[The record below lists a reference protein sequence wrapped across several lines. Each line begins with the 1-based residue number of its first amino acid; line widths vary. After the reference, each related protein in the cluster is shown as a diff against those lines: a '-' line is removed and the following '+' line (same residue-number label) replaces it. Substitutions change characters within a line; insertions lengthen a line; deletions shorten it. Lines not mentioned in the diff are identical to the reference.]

1 MAAKA
6 FNVGVIGYGM
16 SAKVF
21 HIPFISALPEFNLYA
36 IVQRTPSASDDAQ
49 KDHPESKVY
58 RSAEELVNDSAVD
71 VVVITTTPD
80 SHFSLAKLALEAKKH
95 GTVYS
100 PSIKACPS
108 GHPANRCVR
117 YIVVVEKPFTPTTKE
132 ANELIEL
139 AKTQNKLLTV
149 YQNRRW
155 DADFVTASKLIK
167 DGSLGRVVEFETHFD
182 RHRPELN
189 IKKAWKGKDIP
200 GGGSIYD
207 LGTHLIDQAVHLFG
221 LPNEITGFIT
231 AQREISTENYED
243 SFTVLLHYD
252 RLLVTAKSGVIS
264 PEENQLRFW
273 IRGEKGSFKKYH
285 LDPQEDQLQAG
296 VKLDDAQYG
305 CEPSDRHVSY
315 SISKL
320 TSTLG
325 VLTTFAGGK
334 FSSQTVRPE
343 PPTYKEFYRSLAKA
357 LSGQGQV
364 PVDPAD
370 SGTVIR
376 LVELAK
382 ESSKKRSTL
391 PVSKS

>member
-21 HIPFISALPEFNLYA
+21 HIPFISVLPEFNLYA

-49 KDHPESKVY
+49 KDHPGSKVY

-80 SHFSLAKLALEAKKH
+80 SHFSLAKLALDAKKH
-95 GTVYS
+95 
-100 PSIKACPS
+100 
-108 GHPANRCVR
+108 
-117 YIVVVEKPFTPTTKE
+117 VVVEKPFTPTKKE
-132 ANELIEL
+132 ADELIEL
-139 AKTQNKLLTV
+139 AKTQDKLLTV

-231 AQREISTENYED
+231 AQREINTKNYED

-296 VKLDDAQYG
+296 VKLDDALYG
-305 CEPSDRHVSY
+305 CEPSDRH
-315 SISKL
+315 
-320 TSTLG
+320 G

-343 PPTYKEFYRSLAKA
+343 PPTYREFYRSFAKA
-357 LSGQGQV
+357 LSGQGPV

-382 ESSKKRSTL
+382 ESSKKRATL
-391 PVSKS
+391 PVSKI

>member
-1 MAAKA
+1 MSAKTY
-6 FNVGVIGYGM
+6 NVGVIGYGM

-49 KDHPESKVY
+49 KDHPDSKVY
-58 RSAEELVNDSAVD
+58 RSVEELVKDAAVD
-71 VVVITTTPD
+71 VVVVTTTPD
-80 SHFSLAKLALEAKKH
+80 SHFSLAKQALEAKKH
-95 GTVYS
+95 V
-100 PSIKACPS
+100 I
-108 GHPANRCVR
+108 
-117 YIVVVEKPFTPTTKE
+117 VEKPFTPTQKE
-132 ANELIEL
+132 ADALIEL

-155 DADFVTASKLIK
+155 DADFVTAAKLIK

-182 RHRPELN
+182 RHRPELT
-189 IKKAWKGKDIP
+189 IKKAWKGKAIP

-221 LPNEITGFIT
+221 LPNKITGFIT
-231 AQREISTENYED
+231 AQREINTEDYED

-252 RLLVTAKSGVIS
+252 RLLVTAKSAVIS
-264 PEENQLRFW
+264 PEEKQLRFW

-296 VKLDDAQYG
+296 IELKDAQYG
-305 CEPSDRHVSY
+305 CEPSDRHG
-315 SISKL
+315 I
-320 TSTLG
+320 
-325 VLTTFAGGK
+325 LTTSADGK
-334 FSSQTVRPE
+334 FSSMVIQPE
-343 PPTYKEFYRSLAKA
+343 PPTYKEFYRLFAKA

-364 PVDPAD
+364 PVNPAD
-370 SGTVIR
+370 SSTVIH

-382 ESSKKRSTL
+382 ESSKKGMSL
-391 PVSKS
+391 PILKS

>member
-1 MAAKA
+1 
-6 FNVGVIGYGM
+6 M
-16 SAKVF
+16 S
-21 HIPFISALPEFNLYA
+21 NG
-36 IVQRTPSASDDAQ
+36 RT
-49 KDHPESKVY
+49 
-58 RSAEELVNDSAVD
+58 
-71 VVVITTTPD
+71 
-80 SHFSLAKLALEAKKH
+80 
-95 GTVYS
+95 
-100 PSIKACPS
+100 
-108 GHPANRCVR
+108 ANRCMGL
-117 YIVVVEKPFTPTTKE
+117 IVVVEKPFTPTKKE
-132 ANELIEL
+132 ADELIEL
-139 AKTQNKLLTV
+139 AKTRDKLLTV

-231 AQREISTENYED
+231 AQREINTENYED

-296 VKLDDAQYG
+296 VKLDDALYG
-305 CEPSDRHVSY
+305 CEPSDRH
-315 SISKL
+315 
-320 TSTLG
+320 G

-343 PPTYKEFYRSLAKA
+343 PPTYREFYRSFAKA
-357 LSGQGQV
+357 LSGQGPV

-382 ESSKKRSTL
+382 ESSKKRATL
-391 PVSKS
+391 PVSKI